1 MTLQDLRTWTS
12 SLVAEKQS
20 SRLARLMAQGPWV
33 ASGWGIGAEKELPPQ
48 MGEWPGPEQV
58 VKVRLPWRLDVVEV
72 LVRTGRRNGL
82 LWSLPWPK

>member
-1 MTLQDLRTWTS
+1 MALQDPRTWSS

-48 MGEWPGPEQV
+48 MGEWSGPEQE

-72 LVRTGRRNGL
+72 SVRTGRRNGL